1 MRFAPQVVFPC
12 KRSRSSGISR
22 ASKQTFFTEAMRYRI
37 QDFII
42 KAACL
47 RSSDVLTDYD
57 LTFGFEDLALFR
69 SPINARPVR
78 SLSLGNDGT
87 RTYINA
93 DRILFLQGV
102 KGRNLG
108 IDGDIVLKP
117 PAMELANFCNPKA
130 NPKFLAELAR
140 RLSGKD
146 CVLRAAPIESLSTD
160 GQVIYFENKIQ
171 VVEPA

>member
-1 MRFAPQVVFPC
+1 
-12 KRSRSSGISR
+12 
-22 ASKQTFFTEAMRYRI
+22 MRYRL

-42 KAACL
+42 EGACL

-57 LTFGFEDLALFR
+57 LTFEFEDLGLFR
-69 SPINARPVR
+69 SPINAHPIR

-93 DRILFLQGV
+93 DHILFPQGV

-108 IDGDIVLKP
+108 IEGVVVLKP
-117 PAMELANFCNPKA
+117 PAMELANFC

-146 CVLRAAPIESLSTD
+146 CVLRAAPIESQSTD
-160 GQVIYFENKIQ
+160 GQVTYFENKTQ